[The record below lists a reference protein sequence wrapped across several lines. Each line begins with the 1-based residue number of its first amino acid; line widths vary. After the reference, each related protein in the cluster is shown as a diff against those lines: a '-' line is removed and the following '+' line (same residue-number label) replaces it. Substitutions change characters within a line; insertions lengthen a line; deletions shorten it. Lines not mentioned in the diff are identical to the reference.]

1 MNINEF
7 KALPVADQ
15 KEAYLSHC
23 EVLDQLNDAIQ
34 AAIKDGNKQWED
46 YYQGMADITAC
57 EIDMMDQII
66 GSHA

>member
-23 EVLDQLNDAIQ
+23 EVLDMLNDAIQ
-34 AAIKDGNKQWED
+34 KAIKDGDRQWED
-46 YYQGMADITAC
+46 YYQGMADITNC

-66 GSHA
+66 GGQA